1 MKLDVLQTP
10 MFSVAELAG
19 VKLVVKP
26 CMAVKIVIRSEHFIT
41 VFTVK
46 NTIFVRITLQVLF

>member
-10 MFSVAELAG
+10 MFSVTELAG

-26 CMAVKIVIRSEHFIT
+26 CMAVKIVLRSEDFIT

-46 NTIFVRITLQVLF
+46 NTIFVRITPQVLF